1 MKRTLFLAL
10 LAVALG
16 VVIVWVMSARHTPDA
31 PQKSVTSQKQIQ
43 DETLLREPEAP
54 SPLSHEKQAKETQE
68 HKDTNN
74 TQGSSSYHF
83 DSTKIAKTVLNRI
96 IVYAP
101 DSDLRLDYSYGN
113 EKAKPLWGEMNIEK
127 P

>member
-43 DETLLREPEAP
+43 DETLLPEPEAP
-54 SPLSHEKQAKETQE
+54 SPLSNKKETQE
-68 HKDTNN
+68 HKDISN
-74 TQGSSSYHF
+74 TQGSDSYHF

-113 EKAKPLWGEMNIEK
+113 EKAKPLWSEMNIEK